1 MKSTL
6 NLALFNSV
14 LLLLSIASLGCAQIN
29 IVPRDFYLVAKYGAA
44 GAWFYHKS
52 WTLTIPVDGNALQES
67 CCNWDEKPLDEKPLS
82 LSPMKSSSL
91 LSENDLKEIVIS
103 IKKSDFFNI
112 TRDPYPNRVADS
124 PIFILSV
131 IMDGKSHEVRMQ
143 HHSFVKVVQ
152 HQAFV
157 NKDKPY
163 IERLLQVWDTV
174 LKKVPSP
181 NENRELKFR
190 QK

>member
-1 MKSTL
+1 MKSTP

-14 LLLLSIASLGCAQIN
+14 LLLWIVASLGCAQIN
-29 IVPRDFYLVAKYGAA
+29 RVPRDFYLVAKYGAA
-44 GAWFYHKS
+44 GAGFYQKS
-52 WTLTIPVDGNALQES
+52 WTLTISADGNALQ
-67 CCNWDEKPLDEKPLS
+67 

-91 LSENDLKEIVIS
+91 LSQNDLKEIVIS

-112 TRDPYPNRVADS
+112 PRDPYPNRVPDS

-131 IMDGKSHEVRMQ
+131 IMDGKSHEVRMK
-143 HHSFVKVVQ
+143 HIAFVKVVQ
-152 HQAFV
+152 HRAVV

-163 IERLLQVWDTV
+163 VERLLQIWDTV

-181 NENRELKFR
+181 NENRELKFIE
-190 QK
+190 K